1 MVARDRSP
9 TLRPRVEVVGLGGPW
24 QNAAMVFGLEATNG
38 YNPMRIGPY
47 DLLVAPGEAPWTTEH
62 RRFPASFPRYDSLLG
77 RLLGL
82 EFVVLDRPMEK
93 MPNLKEKQPAAD
105 LIMAG
110 PQAWIYRLR
119 DPAPRVSLDSIVRV
133 ADAGRFVKAGR
144 YLPSVSKSEVWI
156 DGRDK
161 LSQSYAGRGPNIVG
175 AARITA
181 WRPDRVEI
189 AVDARSATILTLHD
203 LWYPGW
209 EVEIDGVSRPLLRA
223 DVLFRAVEVPAGSH
237 RVVFEFRP
245 LSLKNLS
252 AAFARVLGAPVH

>member
-1 MVARDRSP
+1 
-9 TLRPRVEVVGLGGPW
+9 
-24 QNAAMVFGLEATNG
+24 
-38 YNPMRIGPY
+38 
-47 DLLVAPGEAPWTTEH
+47 
-62 RRFPASFPRYDSLLG
+62 
-77 RLLGL
+77 
-82 EFVVLDRPMEK
+82 
-93 MPNLKEKQPAAD
+93 
-105 LIMAG
+105 
-110 PQAWIYRLR
+110 
-119 DPAPRVSLDSIVRV
+119 
-133 ADAGRFVKAGR
+133 
-144 YLPSVSKSEVWI
+144 VSKSEVWI

-161 LSQSYAGRGPNIVG
+161 LSQSYAGRGPNVAG

-209 EVEIDGVSRPLLRA
+209 EVEIDGVSRPMLRA

-252 AAFARVLGAPVH
+252 AAFATVLGAPVH